1 MHRLLE
7 RQVKRALGLDA
18 LQWTRLP
25 EAFQK
30 LADGLADQDGELAR
44 ALSGVPTLLGRV
56 SDAYAQQD
64 RDLALIRRSL
74 ELSSAELSEASQKLR
89 GEAQASSLALAALQ
103 GAFDTLQAD
112 GGAQGGDLVSMAG
125 QIAGLTRD
133 REQIRAAL
141 AKSEERFDLA
151 MRGANDG
158 VWDWDMTRQC
168 VYYSPRWKA
177 MLGYGVDEIGTD
189 LNEWSGRLHPDDL
202 AMARAAIDAHL
213 CGETDHFETVFRF
226 RHKDGHYLWVLSR
239 GQAVFDANDTPLRM
253 VGTHTDVSE
262 QKRVE
267 AELIQALASA
277 EAASRSK
284 SEFLANMSHEIRTPM
299 NGVLGM
305 LTLALDTQLNMEHR
319 EYLDLARS
327 SADALLHILNDI
339 LDFSKIEAGRLDVE
353 AEAFELDAMLREL
366 LRLEAPRC
374 REKGLTLTLS
384 LDPGLPTTLLA
395 DPARV
400 RQVLLNLLG
409 NAIKFT
415 QHGTITLVARREGE
429 QARIAVRDTGIGIPL
444 DKQPA
449 VFEAFTQADGS
460 ITRRFGGTGLGLT
473 ISNRLVHLMGGKMGL
488 DSEPGVGSEFY
499 FFLPLAT
506 DPVATREVAVLATR
520 GEPLD
525 ILLAED
531 NPINQRLAIR
541 LLEREGHRVT
551 LAENGQETLD
561 ALEKASYD
569 LVLMDM
575 QMPGLDGL
583 EATRRIRK
591 REARWAHL
599 PIIALTANAYA
610 EDRERC
616 LLAGMDGFVSKPIR
630 REELLATIQTVMAL
644 RSPAH
649 GQPVHP

>member
-1 MHRLLE
+1 M
-7 RQVKRALGLDA
+7 
-18 LQWTRLP
+18 TRLP

-30 LADGLADQDGELAR
+30 LADGLAGQDGELAR
-44 ALSGVPTLLGRV
+44 TLSGMPTLLGRV

-74 ELSSAELSEASQKLR
+74 ELSSAELSEANQKLR
-89 GEAQASSLALAALQ
+89 GEAQASSQALAALQ
-103 GAFDTLQAD
+103 GAFDALQAD

-125 QIAGLTRD
+125 QIAALTRD

-158 VWDWDMTRQC
+158 VWDWDMTSHC

-189 LNEWSGRLHPDDL
+189 LSVWSGHVHPDDL
-202 AMARAAIDAHL
+202 AAASAAIDAHL
-213 CGETDHFETVFRF
+213 RGNTDHFETVFRF

-239 GQAVFDANDTPLRM
+239 GQAVFDAHGTPQRM

-267 AELIQALASA
+267 AELTQALASA

-305 LTLALDTQLNMEHR
+305 LTLALDTHLDAEQR
-319 EYLDLARS
+319 EYLDLSRS

-353 AEAFELDAMLREL
+353 AEAFDLDAMLHEL
-366 LRLEAPRC
+366 QRLEAPRC
-374 REKGLTLTLS
+374 REKDLTLTLS
-384 LDPGLPTTLLA
+384 LDPSLPTTLLA

-415 QHGTITLVARREGE
+415 QHGSITLEARREGE
-429 QARIAVRDTGIGIPL
+429 QARIAVRDTGIGIPQN
-444 DKQPA
+444 KQPA

-473 ISNRLVHLMGGKMGL
+473 ISNRLIHLMGGKMGL

-499 FFLPLAT
+499 FSLPLAT
-506 DPVATREVAVLATR
+506 GPATKTCAAAAQPPRA
-520 GEPLD
+520 EPLD

-551 LAENGQETLD
+551 LVENGQETLD
-561 ALEKASYD
+561 ALEKARYD

-583 EATRRIRK
+583 EATRRIRQQ
-591 REARWAHL
+591 EAGWAHL

-616 LLAGMDGFVSKPIR
+616 LLVGMDGFVGKPIR
-630 REELLATIQTVMAL
+630 REELLATIQAVMAL

>member
-1 MHRLLE
+1 MPTDNEERKNVLLLTAKIGAFIFVIE
-7 RQVKRALGLDA
+7 GGLMV
-18 LQWTRLP
+18 
-25 EAFQK
+25 AFQF
-30 LADGLADQDGELAR
+30 LPAMPGNAE
-44 ALSGVPTLLGRV
+44 ALLDSVLLT
-56 SDAYAQQD
+56 A
-64 RDLALIRRSL
+64 
-74 ELSSAELSEASQKLR
+74 
-89 GEAQASSLALAALQ
+89 
-103 GAFDTLQAD
+103 
-112 GGAQGGDLVSMAG
+112 LVSPLIYRFI
-125 QIAGLTRD
+125 IAPYVHRV
-133 REQIRAAL
+133 RE
-141 AKSEERFDLA
+141 
-151 MRGANDG
+151 N
-158 VWDWDMTRQC
+158 
-168 VYYSPRWKA
+168 
-177 MLGYGVDEIGTD
+177 
-189 LNEWSGRLHPDDL
+189 
-202 AMARAAIDAHL
+202 
-213 CGETDHFETVFRF
+213 
-226 RHKDGHYLWVLSR
+226 
-239 GQAVFDANDTPLRM
+239 
-253 VGTHTDVSE
+253 
-262 QKRVE
+262 E
-267 AELIQALASA
+267 AELIATRDAA
-277 EAASRSK
+277 EVATIAK

-299 NGVLGM
+299 NGVIGM
-305 LTLALDTQLNMEHR
+305 TGLLLETPLSDEQREYAETVRKSANALLTL
-319 EYLDLARS
+319 
-327 SADALLHILNDI
+327 INDI

>member
-74 ELSSAELSEASQKLR
+74 ELSSAELSEANQKLR
-89 GEAQASSLALAALQ
+89 GEAQASSQALTALQ
-103 GAFDTLQAD
+103 GAFDALQAD

-158 VWDWDMTRQC
+158 VWDWDMITQC
-168 VYYSPRWKA
+168 VYFSPRWKA

-189 LNEWSGRLHPDDL
+189 LSEWSGRLHPDDL

-213 CGETDHFETVFRF
+213 CGKTDHFETVFRF

-239 GQAVFDANDTPLRM
+239 GQAVFDAHDSPLRM

-305 LTLALDTQLNMEHR
+305 LTLALDTHLNTEQR

-353 AEAFELDAMLREL
+353 AEAFDLDAMLREL

-384 LDPGLPTTLLA
+384 LDPALPTTLLA

-415 QHGTITLVARREGE
+415 QHGTITLMARREGE

-473 ISNRLVHLMGGKMGL
+473 ISNRLVHLMGGEMGL
-488 DSEPGVGSEFY
+488 DSEPGVGSEFF

-506 DPVATREVAVLATR
+506 GPVVTREVAVQATR

>member
-7 RQVKRALGLDA
+7 RQIKRALGLDA
-18 LQWTRLP
+18 LQWSRLP

-30 LADGLADQDGELAR
+30 LADGLAAQDGELAR

-74 ELSSAELSEASQKLR
+74 ELSSAELSEANQKLR
-89 GEAQASSLALAALQ
+89 GEAQASSQALTALQ
-103 GAFDTLQAD
+103 GAFDALQAD

-158 VWDWDMTRQC
+158 VWDWDMITQC
-168 VYYSPRWKA
+168 VYFSPRWKA

-189 LNEWSGRLHPDDL
+189 LSEWSGRLHPDDL

-213 CGETDHFETVFRF
+213 CGKTDHFETVFRF

-239 GQAVFDANDTPLRM
+239 GQAVFDAHDSPLRM

-305 LTLALDTQLNMEHR
+305 LTLALDTHLNTEQR

-353 AEAFELDAMLREL
+353 AEAFDLDAMLREL

-384 LDPGLPTTLLA
+384 LDPALPTTLLA

-415 QHGTITLVARREGE
+415 QHGTITLMARREGE

-473 ISNRLVHLMGGKMGL
+473 ISNRLVHLMGGEMGL
-488 DSEPGVGSEFY
+488 DSEPGVGSEFF

-506 DPVATREVAVLATR
+506 GPVVTREVAVQATR